1 MSVGPMIGIA
11 AGAAG
16 TPLSQAKG
24 TDIERAGQ
32 DVGATQSATRGQQ
45 KAESAAGVGEADGQ
59 DHQSDDRDAD
69 GRMPWRIPNAPEE
82 AAADEDAPPAPSPPK
97 DPAGAAGN
105 LLDLN
110 A

>member
-1 MSVGPMIGIA
+1 
-11 AGAAG
+11 
-16 TPLSQAKG
+16 
-24 TDIERAGQ
+24 
-32 DVGATQSATRGQQ
+32 
-45 KAESAAGVGEADGQ
+45 
-59 DHQSDDRDAD
+59 
-69 GRMPWRIPNAPEE
+69 MPWRIPNAPEE